1 MRGISSMSTVRI
13 TTKSQSYDVVVQT
26 GLRHHVY
33 DLLKQNEIGNH
44 SSILVITDEHVY
56 PLYASDV
63 VASFPEDTRIYTE
76 VVPAGEASKS
86 FDVFKRLQERA
97 LELGLDRHSIII
109 ALGGGVIGDLAGFVA
124 ASYMRGIR
132 FIQVPTTLLAHDSS
146 VGGKVAINLP
156 QAKNIVGAFYQP
168 ELVIYDT
175 EMLRSLPELEWRSG
189 FAEVIKHGFIR
200 DHQFLKWLT
209 EHVHSFVDLRD
220 DVLEEIL
227 VRSIGVKAAIVKE
240 DEREQSVRAF
250 LNLGHTLG
258 HAIEAE
264 LGYGKLAHGEAVAIG
279 MVFALRLS
287 EQKFKIDL
295 PINQLL
301 VWLRQLGYQT
311 TIPDGLKPQQLLA
324 SMKKDKKNTSGHIRM
339 VLLKEVADVVLTE
352 VSDELLLQSLTYA
365 IKEGFDGPWN

>member
-1 MRGISSMSTVRI
+1 MSTVRI

-33 DLLKQNEIGNH
+33 DLLKQNEIGNY
-44 SSILVITDEHVY
+44 SSVLVITDEHVY
-56 PLYASDV
+56 SLYASEV

-200 DHQFLKWLT
+200 DQQFLKWLT
-209 EHVHSFVDLRD
+209 EHVHSFVDLPD

-279 MVFALRLS
+279 MIFALRLS

-311 TIPDGLKPQQLLA
+311 TIPNGLKPHQLLA
-324 SMKKDKKNTSGHIRM
+324 SMKKDKKTTSGHIRM
-339 VLLKEVADVVLTE
+339 VLLKEVEDVILTE
-352 VSDELLLQSLTYA
+352 VSDELLFQSLTYA
-365 IKEGFDGPWN
+365 IKEGFDDPWN